1 MLFYEGVVRIY
12 VRILIY
18 CFNSLKREALIGFY
32 FVRNNVLFGIECS
45 FRIFAAGRM
54 YIFDLFLTIEKP
66 RSNNVPSLGE

>member
-32 FVRNNVLFGIECS
+32 FVRNNVLFGFLLRAECT
-45 FRIFAAGRM
+45 
-54 YIFDLFLTIEKP
+54 FLICP
-66 RSNNVPSLGE
+66 